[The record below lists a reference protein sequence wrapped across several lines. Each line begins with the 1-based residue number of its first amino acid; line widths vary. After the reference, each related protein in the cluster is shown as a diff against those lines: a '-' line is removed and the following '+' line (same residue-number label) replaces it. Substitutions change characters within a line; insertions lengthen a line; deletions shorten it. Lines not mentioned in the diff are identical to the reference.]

1 VANNDAG
8 PLDMVNEFR
17 YNPAA
22 VTLFGAGLLLL
33 GVSMVLAAVPIRRS
47 GVLPRWSGV
56 PAAVGF
62 ALFIPQFFAGAEVR
76 IAHGAL
82 IAAGCAWLATTV
94 WRSI

>member
-17 YNPAA
+17 YNP
-22 VTLFGAGLLLL
+22 
-33 GVSMVLAAVPIRRS
+33 
-47 GVLPRWSGV
+47 
-56 PAAVGF
+56 AVGF